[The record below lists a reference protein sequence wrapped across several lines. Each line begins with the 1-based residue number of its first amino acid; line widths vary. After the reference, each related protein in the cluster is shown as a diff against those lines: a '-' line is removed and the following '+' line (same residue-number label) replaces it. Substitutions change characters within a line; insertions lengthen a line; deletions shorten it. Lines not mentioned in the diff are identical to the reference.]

1 LVSVLIPVSIFA
13 ALVIILQAHS
23 GAWTSD
29 FTADEDEPAHA
40 VSSLMVRDYLVN
52 GIPQNPVRFAENYYL
67 HYPKVAIGHFPPLL
81 YASEA
86 LWMLV
91 FGRNRI
97 AMLALIGVCAVAL
110 LTSVFLWVKRDYG
123 ASAGL
128 VAAAALAAPAF
139 MQTAMVSVAP
149 NVALALLSFW
159 AAVAFGEYLERRRL
173 RDAIVFFIVVLLAIA
188 LHGRGAALAL
198 IPAAV
203 MFTGRIP
210 WTRVRVM
217 LLMVTAAVTFVALNS
232 SRQAGPFH
240 ITALPGNAAFYLY
253 RASTAMSWP
262 VVILAIAGAV
272 VVIREREL
280 PRRSLAMVALVIGA
294 WMFHSIVNAGWSDR
308 YLATAA
314 PGVAALCGAG
324 FHFVREKS
332 AALGG
337 PARVCVAA
345 MAILLCAG
353 LAWIAVPLVRK
364 PDLGY
369 HRLIDVPDA
378 IALVAGSALHEGA
391 FISEMALRD
400 RRLDRIV
407 LRGSK
412 VLASSTWTGRQY
424 QLLFPS
430 TQEVSSY
437 LDAARVEIAVFEEAS
452 TQPHVRQLID
462 TLRADPS
469 RWSVSHLDGQPPG
482 TAIFQ
487 RIAALPPGD
496 PVIRLDMHR
505 SLGKTIENK

>member
-1 LVSVLIPVSIFA
+1 
-13 ALVIILQAHS
+13 
-23 GAWTSD
+23 
-29 FTADEDEPAHA
+29 
-40 VSSLMVRDYLVN
+40 
-52 GIPQNPVRFAENYYL
+52 
-67 HYPKVAIGHFPPLL
+67 
-81 YASEA
+81 
-86 LWMLV
+86 
-91 FGRNRI
+91 
-97 AMLALIGVCAVAL
+97 
-110 LTSVFLWVKRDYG
+110 
-123 ASAGL
+123 
-128 VAAAALAAPAF
+128 
-139 MQTAMVSVAP
+139 
-149 NVALALLSFW
+149 
-159 AAVAFGEYLERRRL
+159 
-173 RDAIVFFIVVLLAIA
+173 
-188 LHGRGAALAL
+188 
-198 IPAAV
+198 
-203 MFTGRIP
+203 
-210 WTRVRVM
+210 
-217 LLMVTAAVTFVALNS
+217 
-232 SRQAGPFH
+232 
-240 ITALPGNAAFYLY
+240 
-253 RASTAMSWP
+253 
-262 VVILAIAGAV
+262 
-272 VVIREREL
+272 
-280 PRRSLAMVALVIGA
+280 
-294 WMFHSIVNAGWSDR
+294 MFHSIVNAGWSDR